1 MARTSPVPT
10 YNIDFPDYEFRE
22 FPKTKYHREMEPV
35 TVNDEYEETELGPEW
50 VDTPFFPRTR
60 YHRMHGRKRVMNSA
74 ELDALAADKDGWS
87 DKPFFSPSIGK
98 RPAPIGK
105 DTDAEYAAFRAW
117 RAAQLK
123 QEAAAAGAEFNQQQ
137 TATILP
143 ISREEPKA
151 EAASNDPIDAAER
164 ETLIGEAHLQG
175 VQIDK
180 RWSTK
185 KIRDA
190 IAAAAAGS
198 GNKLLT

>member
-1 MARTSPVPT
+1 MARTSSVPT
-10 YNIDFPDYEFRE
+10 YNIDFPDYEFQE

-35 TVNDEYEETELGPEW
+35 TVSDEYEETELGPEW
-50 VDTPFFPRTR
+50 GDAPFYPRMR
-60 YHRMHGRKRVMNSA
+60 YHRMHGKKRVMNSA
-74 ELDALAADKDGWS
+74 EQDALAADKDGWS
-87 DKPFFSPSIGK
+87 DKPFFSPAIGK
-98 RPAPIGK
+98 RPAPIDK
-105 DTDAEYAAFRAW
+105 NTDAEYAAFRAW
-117 RAAQLK
+117 RAQQLK

-143 ISREEPKA
+143 ISRDEPKA
-151 EAASNDPIDAAER
+151 ESTDDPIDMAER
-164 ETLIGEAHLQG
+164 EMLIGEAHLHG
-175 VQIDK
+175 VHIDK